1 MLTTKMVGHPIEVEN
16 LINPLPPEVEA
27 EEDLHSLAISM
38 DKGEPMVATPPEDK
52 EVDLEG
58 TIVVEVELDKSLT
71 QVQLPRNPKLTL
83 RPLIKISRT
92 GVMFAVNMV
101 IFLMTAPK
109 IIEADKEIVKISTTK
124 PSAKAFPS
132 LTFNK
137 ACHPVLK
144 YLSNSQSELT
154 NTYSQAYDE
163 LEQFEP
169 IDTLNVIN
177 EIYSDCVKPD
187 VYFGLSQDKCTE
199 NVDSL
204 NN

>member
-1 MLTTKMVGHPIEVEN
+1 MLTTKMVGHHIEVEN

-27 EEDLHSLAISM
+27 EENLHSPAISM

-58 TIVVEVELDKSLT
+58 TIVIEVDLDKSLT
-71 QVQLPRNPKLTL
+71 EIQLPRNPKLTL

-92 GVMFAVNMV
+92 GVMFAMNMV

-109 IIEADKEIVKISTTK
+109 IIEADKEIVKIRTTK

-137 ACHPVLK
+137 ASNPVPK
-144 YLSNSQSELT
+144 YLIIAN
-154 NTYSQAYDE
+154 
-163 LEQFEP
+163 
-169 IDTLNVIN
+169 
-177 EIYSDCVKPD
+177 
-187 VYFGLSQDKCTE
+187 
-199 NVDSL
+199 
-204 NN
+204 